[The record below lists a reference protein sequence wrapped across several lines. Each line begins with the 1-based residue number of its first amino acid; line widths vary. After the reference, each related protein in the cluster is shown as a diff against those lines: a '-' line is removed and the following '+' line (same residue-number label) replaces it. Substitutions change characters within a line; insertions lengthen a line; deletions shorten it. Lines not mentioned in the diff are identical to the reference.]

1 MSRHMAPLLWV
12 THVNMVENIIIK
24 IPVDV
29 WVVDSCSEGKFWW
42 FKGVIWK
49 GERISK
55 CFTQC
60 VSIFKSLEGTDINLL
75 YTCGEVDVEEEDTTF
90 KGGVGRT

>member
-1 MSRHMAPLLWV
+1 MSAGDHWDRRMSRHMAPLLWV

-75 YTCGEVDVEEEDTTF
+75 YMYLWGSGC
-90 KGGVGRT
+90 